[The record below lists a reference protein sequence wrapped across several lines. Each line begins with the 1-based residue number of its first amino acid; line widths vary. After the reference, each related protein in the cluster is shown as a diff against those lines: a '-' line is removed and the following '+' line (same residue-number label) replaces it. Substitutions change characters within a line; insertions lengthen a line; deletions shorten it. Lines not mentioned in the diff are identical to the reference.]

1 MHPPGSTCPPP
12 PPPTMV
18 EANRILQQMNDISRR
33 YSDLMRRHNRAV
45 PVVAAVFN
53 EYPDLTRNDIQNLV
67 NRAHALATRVANYRQ
82 ITQASGRLDRE
93 ELERLERL
101 YTSREEELQA
111 VEDVL
116 DGREE
121 QNRQLQSQRRE
132 PSPRRSS
139 NNNNSSSNSNS
150 NPHHPSDEVLQ
161 LRAENSELREE
172 NAALG
177 EENRALNSALEGSND
192 LIRRLRARLAAAEKG
207 EREE

>member
-1 MHPPGSTCPPP
+1 
-12 PPPTMV
+12 MV

-45 PVVAAVFN
+45 PVIAALFN

-67 NRAHALATRVANYRQ
+67 NRAHSLATRVANYRQ
-82 ITQASGRLDRE
+82 ITQSSGRLDRE

-101 YTSREEELQA
+101 YNSRDEELQA
-111 VEDVL
+111 VEDFL
-116 DGREE
+116 HGRAE
-121 QNRQLQSQRRE
+121 QNRKLQSQHRQQ
-132 PSPRRSS
+132 SPRRSS
-139 NNNNSSSNSNS
+139 NNNSSSSS
-150 NPHHPSDEVLQ
+150 DKSHHPSDEVLQ

-207 EREE
+207 GRED